1 MDCVLPLKIKSSLIA
16 AKGALSK
23 THFHPFSMKRFASPR
38 HHTAGLQRTVVDD
51 SGLLVRDLTR
61 WKDHTVRLQGTI
73 RRHGRNLRN
82 GRRMH
87 HNDSSA
93 KSQGADDSR
102 AGGSCV
108 RGKFRFLRPL
118 YRASLR
124 RRFARA
130 LEPKSSTPGSERIHG
145 AETTP
150 SRPAFASLSLFFFS
164 RIPATRLASQR
175 SRTLRRSRATNS
187 PPPRNFLDSRTLI
200 YSCTS
205 PCGGARRFVSTTST
219 SPKPDLGSLRI
230 DEGKRRSGKTGKI
243 LGAGA
248 AILGLAVI
256 VTGGVFALRNQ
267 TPVVEVA
274 AAQKVAAGRPT
285 LLNAS
290 GYVTPRRRATV
301 AAKITGRVTGVFF
314 DEGMHVAQGYVLARL
329 DDSDV
334 RRALDSAIADRNAT
348 QAQIVD
354 FQVQL
359 KNAEIELHR
368 AQQLQ
373 AAGVQSQETLD
384 NASTAADSLRAK
396 IALTKQQVLASE
408 ARIQEAQ
415 QAVDNCVIRAP
426 FDGIIVSKD
435 AQVGEMVSPISAG
448 GGFTRTGIATIVD
461 MNSNEIEV
469 DVNEAYIARVLPD
482 QPVTAILDASPDWQI
497 PSKVRTVIPTADR
510 QKATVKVRISF
521 LKLDPRI
528 LPDMGVK
535 VTFLGDEQVE
545 KKGAV
550 ALAALIPPDAVRTED
565 GAKAVYLVIGDQ
577 LARAMVKLGVLQG
590 NDLGP

>member
-1 MDCVLPLKIKSSLIA
+1 M
-16 AKGALSK
+16 
-23 THFHPFSMKRFASPR
+23 
-38 HHTAGLQRTVVDD
+38 
-51 SGLLVRDLTR
+51 
-61 WKDHTVRLQGTI
+61 
-73 RRHGRNLRN
+73 
-82 GRRMH
+82 
-87 HNDSSA
+87 
-93 KSQGADDSR
+93 
-102 AGGSCV
+102 
-108 RGKFRFLRPL
+108 
-118 YRASLR
+118 
-124 RRFARA
+124 
-130 LEPKSSTPGSERIHG
+130 
-145 AETTP
+145 
-150 SRPAFASLSLFFFS
+150 
-164 RIPATRLASQR
+164 
-175 SRTLRRSRATNS
+175 
-187 PPPRNFLDSRTLI
+187 
-200 YSCTS
+200 
-205 PCGGARRFVSTTST
+205 STTTT

-230 DEGKRRSGKTGKI
+230 DEGKRRGGKTGKI

-274 AAQKVAAGRPT
+274 TAQKVAAGRPT

-314 DEGMHVAQGYVLARL
+314 DEGMHVQQGYILARL

-334 RRALDSAIADRNAT
+334 RRALESAMADRNAT
-348 QAQIVD
+348 EAQIAD

-359 KNAEIELHR
+359 KNSEIELHR

-384 NASTAADSLRAK
+384 NARTAADSLRAK

-448 GGFTRTGIATIVD
+448 GGFTRTGIATLVD

-469 DVNEAYIARVLPD
+469 DVNEAYIARVEPG
-482 QPVTAILDASPDWQI
+482 QPVTAVLDAYPDWQI

-521 LKLDPRI
+521 IKLDPKI

-535 VTFLGDEQVE
+535 VTFLGDEPVE

-550 ALAALIPPDAVRTED
+550 APAALVPPDAVRTED
-565 GAKAVYLVIGDQ
+565 GKKIVLLVKDGHIERRAVTTGNTRGTDLEILAGLAPGDSVV
-577 LARAMVKLGVLQG
+577 VK
-590 NDLGP
+590 GPANLHDGQAVEIKK